1 MLAKLLSNA
10 GMALLLALVQVC
22 LVHAQTHDVSRLTIE
37 ELKAMLQQPDLVVVD
52 VRTVSDWKKSDLKIS
67 GAQREDPLDV
77 DSWAGN
83 YAKTKTIVLY
93 CA

>member
-1 MLAKLLSNA
+1 
-10 GMALLLALVQVC
+10 MAVLLALVQMSV
-22 LVHAQTHDVSRLTIE
+22 VTAQTADVSRLTAE
-37 ELKAMLQQPDLVVVD
+37 ELKAILQQPDVVVVD